1 MTSFIRTPGTPL
13 HTSLF
18 LFGVRQVRLY
28 LNSPTY
34 PSLLHADEWKHYNA
48 ILSSVWEWLSVFA
61 LIPYIYFLASE
72 DFILS
77 CFLAF
82 HQSARSFL
90 LLSQFRPRDVL
101 QGIFV
106 FLAKLPLAKRVSGAP
121 WVRKWINLPIRENL
135 VITWSYTD
143 RKRKAEIVSVSMLSK
158 VISLD

>member
-1 MTSFIRTPGTPL
+1 MTSFIRTPL
-13 HTSLF
+13 HISLCP
-18 LFGVRQVRLY
+18 FGVRIRQVRLY

-34 PSLLHADEWKHYNA
+34 SSLLHADQCKHYNT
-48 ILSSVWEWLSVFA
+48 ILSSLWEWLSVFV
-61 LIPYIYFLASE
+61 LIPYIYFLARK

-77 CFLAF
+77 CLLAF
-82 HQSARSFL
+82 HHSARSFL

-143 RKRKAEIVSVSMLSK
+143 RKRKAEIFSVSMLSK